1 MTDLET
7 FVTLIG
13 GLVRGGFTP
22 ADAVRNLAQG
32 MGSIPSAADLLR
44 QALVE
49 YERRTGRIRS
59 LKEPASLEAVG
70 LAGWYL
76 GPAESDHFWPPLRDL
91 LGKRGWPQHA
101 ISSVDTASTKIVSLL
116 QPPGLGSFST
126 RGLVLGYVQ
135 SGKTANFTA
144 VIAKAADVGY
154 KFFVVLSGI
163 HNLLRT
169 QTQVRLERE
178 LVDLNPEEWVALT
191 TTERDFSLKAGGNA
205 DAFLTT
211 HHDHR
216 VLCVVKKNAT
226 ILRRLLKWLRSAR
239 KEVITRCPVLI
250 IDDEADQ
257 ASVNASGTTED
268 RTRINRLILDILETL
283 PKAAYVGY
291 TATPFANMFIDPSS
305 ALDLYPR
312 DFIVDLPQPRD
323 YFGAERIFG
332 RAPLTPDEDDSRLG
346 GLDVIRRVTA
356 DEISMIKPRGLSDYQ
371 QFQPELPPSLRQA
384 LRYFLLATAARA
396 ARGQQSEHSTMLI
409 HTTLYAA
416 VHDRFRPLI
425 ERYLRH
431 LTSELDIHASSLLAE
446 LRDQWREEQ
455 EHVPPTEV
463 GLAPVPFEAVLE
475 HLSYVLQRTEIV
487 VENNQSSIRLDYSGE
502 GRAVIVIGGNTLS
515 RGLTLEGLV
524 VSYFVR
530 AASAYDT
537 LLQMGRW
544 FGYRPAYA
552 DLPRIWLTEELE
564 EYFFDL
570 AAVEREIRNDI
581 ERYEIEQLTPL
592 DFGPRIR
599 THPSLS
605 ITSELKMQAA
615 IDCDVSYDDRRV
627 QTILFAHRDVGWL
640 RRNLAAGRDLLDRLD
655 ARSASVRRLDDGR
668 IIFSDVPSS
677 EVLQFLRQYGF
688 HPKSHQLRE
697 DLLRGYVEAQNRN
710 GELLAWNVAVISRR
724 PREGDTLLELAS
736 NAQVPLLNRS
746 RLGEI
751 GAEDY
756 ANLGVIM
763 SNADMAADLDIARE
777 AAAKLLPAQLQ
788 RLRPRPNG
796 PGLLLLYPIDRD
808 SSPAHEPGI
817 STPLSRVR
825 HPLRAAEHIL
835 GVGLVF
841 PKAERE
847 TPQRYMTVDL
857 SRVERE
863 ELQVEPEEEDEE
875 EAAA

>member
-1 MTDLET
+1 MSDLEN
-7 FVTLIG
+7 FVVLIA

-22 ADAVRNLAQG
+22 ADAVRNLSQG
-32 MGSIPSAADLLR
+32 MGATPGAGGLLR
-44 QALVE
+44 DALVE

-59 LKEPASLEAVG
+59 LKEPASLQANG
-70 LAGWYL
+70 LAGWYP
-76 GPAESDHFWPPLRDL
+76 GPSENDHFWPPLHHL
-91 LGKRGWPQHA
+91 WIQRGWPEEA
-101 ISSVDTASTKIVSLL
+101 VTSVDTASSKVVSLL
-116 QPPGLGSFST
+116 RPPGLGSFST

-178 LVDLNPEEWVALT
+178 LVDLNPEEWVTLT
-191 TTERDFSLKAGGNA
+191 TSDRDFSLRAGGNA

-239 KEVITRCPVLI
+239 AEVIARCPVLMV
-250 IDDEADQ
+250 DDEADQ
-257 ASVNASGTTED
+257 ASVNASGPAEE

-283 PKAAYVGY
+283 PKAAYIGY
-291 TATPFANMFIDPSS
+291 TATPFANMFIEPSVT
-305 ALDLYPR
+305 LDLYPR

-332 RAPLTPDEDDSRLG
+332 REPLTPEENEAGLG
-346 GLDVIRRVTA
+346 GLDVIRRVQS
-356 DEISMIKPRGLSDYQ
+356 EEVRLLKPRGLADYQ
-371 QFQPELPPSLRQA
+371 QFEPDLPASLQRA
-384 LRYFLLATAARA
+384 LRYFWLATAARA
-396 ARGQQSEHSTMLI
+396 VRGQASEHSTMLI

-416 VHDRFRPLI
+416 VHDRFRPII
-425 ERYLRH
+425 ERYRQQLVRR
-431 LTSELDIHASSLLAE
+431 LEASDGGLEGE
-446 LRDQWREEQ
+446 LRSIWEEEQ
-455 EHVPPTEV
+455 ARVPSAEV
-463 GLAPVPFEAVLE
+463 GLEPVSFQAVLDS
-475 HLSYVLQRTEIV
+475 LAGILTRTEIV
-487 VENNQSSIRLDYSGE
+487 VENNRSAIRLDYGGE

-530 AASAYDT
+530 AATAYDT

-544 FGYRPAYA
+544 FGYRAGYA

-570 AAVEREIRNDI
+570 ATVEREIRNDI
-581 ERYEIEQLTPL
+581 QRYEIQELKPL

-599 THPSLS
+599 THPALS

-615 IDCDVSYDDRRV
+615 IDCDVSYGNRRV
-627 QTILFAHRDVGWL
+627 QTILFAHRDPKWL
-640 RRNLAAGRDLLDRLD
+640 RQNLSAGRDLLRRLIVSS
-655 ARSASVRRLDDGR
+655 RPVRRLDDGR
-668 IIFSDVPSS
+668 VIYCNVPSV
-677 EVLQFLRQYGF
+677 EVVRFLRDYAF
-688 HPKSHQLRE
+688 HPKSLELRG
-697 DLLRGYVEAQNRN
+697 DLLRGYIEAQNRN
-710 GELLAWNVAVISRR
+710 DELGTWNVAVITRR
-724 PREGDTLLELAS
+724 AHEGDEPLELTPDLR
-736 NAQVPLLNRS
+736 VPLLNRS
-746 RLGEI
+746 RIGQI
-751 GAEDY
+751 GANEY

-763 SNADMAADLDIARE
+763 SNADIVADLDVPRE
-777 AAAKLLPAQLQ
+777 AAAKLRPAALQ
-788 RLRPRPNG
+788 EMRPRPNG

-808 SSPAHEPGI
+808 SQPAREPGAE
-817 STPLSRVR
+817 TPASRVR
-825 HPLRAAEHIL
+825 YPLKAIEHVL
-835 GVGLVF
+835 GIGLVF
-841 PKAERE
+841 PVPARE

-857 SRVERE
+857 SKVERE
-863 ELQVEPEEEDEE
+863 ELEVEPEVEDEE
-875 EAAA
+875 EAS